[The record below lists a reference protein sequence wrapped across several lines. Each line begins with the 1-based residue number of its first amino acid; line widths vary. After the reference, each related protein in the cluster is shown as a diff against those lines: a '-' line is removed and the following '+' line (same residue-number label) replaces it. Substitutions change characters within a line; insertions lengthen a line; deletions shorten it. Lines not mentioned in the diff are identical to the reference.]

1 MSPSDLMRELVYE
14 LLARHDVSTDGT
26 GATLHLTLDGQDQL
40 LIEEVEPKR
49 LWRMVYL
56 SLRPGQKPTVELEIQ
71 FFVDDERRWVP
82 FTIYRPQ
89 AGFKIYADVDLA
101 AAQLAVTDSENQW
114 ALAAYCDA
122 WSFYL
127 RQQGW
132 PERGVM
138 T

>member
-1 MSPSDLMRELVYE
+1 MCPSELMRELVYE
-14 LLARHDVSTDGT
+14 LLARHNVSTGET
-26 GATLHLTLDGQDQL
+26 GRSLRLTLDGQDQL
-40 LIEEVEPKR
+40 LIEETEPGR
-49 LWRMVYL
+49 LWRMTYL
-56 SLRPGQKPTVELEIQ
+56 SARPRRQIAVELEIQ

-82 FTIYRPQ
+82 FTIYRPRT
-89 AGFKIYADVDLA
+89 ALKIYADVDLA
-101 AAQLAVTDSENQW
+101 AAKLVVTDSENQW

-132 PERGVM
+132 TERGVM